1 MKTLVNPNN
10 VDEVVKHLKNCERAS
25 LDTETT
31 GLDAHYGDRS
41 FSTIIADANDEFYF
55 NYNIGGF
62 RKDEIL
68 PKIQDIVN
76 HINYLFFVNFEFD
89 YTMLHFD
96 GVVIDKPKILDCGVM
111 ARLEN
116 SSHFPKNNFF
126 SLDYLAEY
134 YLKAN
139 KDSTVEDYIKEHEL
153 YGIDR
158 HGEKKPLYA
167 KVPLDIMFN
176 YGCSDARLT
185 YDIGNKILQKI
196 NARDAAYSES
206 RPKSFKKI
214 MDKLKN
220 ESELSPVLAAVKNRG
235 MKVDVDYCEK
245 AIEHEESQ
253 KQQSLK
259 IIDEVA
265 KININSP
272 KQVQN
277 FIMNDL
283 GLKLPKIIKRGV
295 WTGGYSTEADTL
307 IDLSEKHDNP
317 MLKHIVNAKQAGKKI
332 STYYSNFLKLRDKED
347 VIHCGL
353 GQETTKTGRLSSFS
367 PNLQNIHK
375 ESYHEWAVRNS
386 FIVPENYYFI
396 FMDYASQEM
405 RVMIDLSGDQ
415 LIIDKVKN
423 GIDIYIAMAEMV
435 KQHTG
440 IEITRNEAKA
450 LSLGVAYGQG
460 AALIAANLGCS
471 LDQAKR
477 LKKVFLT
484 SLRGVN
490 ALDQWCKTQAKK
502 FGRIHN
508 PYGRVTQIDRGY
520 EYKGLNALIQGTA
533 ADISKTALV
542 GCYNYLKP
550 FKSDCVLQIHDELVF
565 YIHKDEL
572 AIIDDLKTIM
582 VEAYPHRNLP
592 MAVDVEISSTSWAAK
607 VDYEPENFR

>member
-1 MKTLVNPNN
+1 LKTLVNPNN
-10 VDEVVKHLKNCERAS
+10 VDEVVKYLKNCERAS

-41 FSTIIADANDEFYF
+41 FSTIIADASDEFYF

-134 YLKAN
+134 YLKAS
-139 KDSTVEDYIKEHEL
+139 KDSTVEDYIKEHDL

-167 KVPLDIMFN
+167 KVPLDIMFS

-220 ESELSPVLAAVKNRG
+220 ESELSPVLAEVKNRG

-253 KQQSLK
+253 KQESLK

-283 GLKLPKIIKRGV
+283 GLKLPKIIKRGE

-375 ESYHEWAVRNS
+375 EAYHEWAVRNA
-386 FIVPENYYFI
+386 FVTRPDFDLYFL
-396 FMDYASQEM
+396 DYKGQEM
-405 RVMIDLSGDQ
+405 YIMIDLSGDQ
-415 LIIDKVKN
+415 QVIEKVKD
-423 GIDIYIAMAEMV
+423 GVDIYVAMAEMV

-440 IEITRNEAKA
+440 IEITRSEAKA

-460 AALIAANLGCS
+460 AALIASNLGCS
-471 LDQAKR
+471 LEQAKK
-477 LKKVFLT
+477 LKKVFLA

-508 PYGRVTQIDRGY
+508 PYGRVTQIDRGF
-520 EYKGLNALIQGTA
+520 EYKALNAMIQGTA
-533 ADISKTALV
+533 ADCTKTGIVEAYKFLQP
-542 GCYNYLKP
+542 Y
-550 FKSDCVLQIHDELVF
+550 KSNVVLSVHDEIIFEIHHSEKHLVEDLQQ
-565 YIHKDEL
+565 IM
-572 AIIDDLKTIM
+572 ID
-582 VEAYPHRNLP
+582 AYPHRHLP
-592 MAVDVEISSTSWAAK
+592 LRVDIEVSSSSWAK
-607 VDYEPENFR
+607 KQEVTL